1 MYIYVFISNNRRC
14 HVIVYPFIFFLLFR
28 IQYKTVNYLFLVDVV
43 HWTKILTNYNSTAT
57 VRKCIETIH
66 IDIHVDN
73 NYLNSRGCQTLAEK
87 ENTRYRKIYMY
98 TVYQSHCASLHLC
111 YHGRKKTS
119 NYLLKYRDIKY

>member
-1 MYIYVFISNNRRC
+1 MPCNCISVNLD
-14 HVIVYPFIFFLLFR
+14 PFIFFLFFR

-111 YHGRKKTS
+111 YQGRKKNVKLS
-119 NYLLKYRDIKY
+119 FKIQRYQILVLEPF